1 VGSAGEQPTSNTTDA
16 YTAEGS
22 SYDLPFVISAGKLY
36 G

>member
-1 VGSAGEQPTSNTTDA
+1 MVDA

-22 SYDLPFVISAGKLY
+22 SDDLPFVISAGKLY